1 MNVLIISSSFPRF
14 KGDPRG
20 PFVLDEAVG
29 LYHKGLDVYVLTQ
42 RYSGL
47 PPFSEMQGIKVYRFW
62 WVHKDDA
69 PIQRKNLRNLDQLLS
84 YFISA
89 ISNAIRIVRKHKIN
103 IIYAQW
109 TIPSGLIGMIAGW
122 ITRRP
127 VVLAVHGSDLVGQL
141 ANKPIIKLLNKLIIS
156 NANFTIARH
165 QVLHKLLVAL
175 VGNRARAIMIPVC
188 IDLAKFRPNIGHSLH
203 TKFPRLLSYKK
214 EGFLVVMTVRNLYPV
229 YGISYLIEA
238 ARRVYEIN
246 KSKKMVFVVV
256 GDGPQRREIEELIA
270 RYNLKDKVIL
280 LGSIPHSDIPELLSM
295 ADIFVDPCIRG
306 QGVASIEAMAMGK
319 PVVGFYA
326 KNAAVKVID
335 GVTGYLVPLGNTEML
350 AQKIGML
357 IDKHLRSSMA
367 ANAVKFAR
375 RYDCD
380 RIANEIVEIFLSVI
394 STLNCPT

>member
-14 KGDPRG
+14 EGDPRG

-29 LYHKGLDVYVLTQ
+29 LYYKGLDVYVLTQ
-42 RYSGL
+42 RYNDL
-47 PPFSEMQGIKVYRFW
+47 PPFSEIRGVKVYRFW

-84 YFISA
+84 YLVSA
-89 ISNAIRIVRKHKIN
+89 VFNAIKLVRKHKIN

-109 TIPSGLIGMIAGW
+109 TIPSGLIGVIAGW

-127 VVLAVHGSDLVGQL
+127 VVLAVHGSDLIGHL
-141 ANKPIIKLLNKLIIS
+141 ANKRIIKFLNRLIIS

-165 QVLHKLLVAL
+165 RILYKLVVAL

-188 IDLAKFRPNIGHSLH
+188 IDLAKFRHNIRYSLH

-214 EGFLVVMTVRNLYPV
+214 EGFLIVMTVRNLYPV
-229 YGISYLIEA
+229 YGIMYLIEA

-246 KSKKMVFVVV
+246 KSKKIVFVVV
-256 GDGPQRREIEELIA
+256 GDGPQRREIEKLIA

-295 ADIFVDPCIRG
+295 ADIFVDPCLRG

-319 PVVGFYA
+319 PIVGFYA

-335 GVTGYLVPLGNTEML
+335 GVTGYLAPLGNAEML
-350 AQKIGML
+350 AEKIAIL
-357 IDKHLRSSMA
+357 IDDHQLRSSMA
-367 ANAVKFAR
+367 ANAVKYAR
-375 RYDCD
+375 QYDCSK
-380 RIANEIVEIFLSVI
+380 IADKIVDVFMSVI
-394 STLNCPT
+394 NTPD